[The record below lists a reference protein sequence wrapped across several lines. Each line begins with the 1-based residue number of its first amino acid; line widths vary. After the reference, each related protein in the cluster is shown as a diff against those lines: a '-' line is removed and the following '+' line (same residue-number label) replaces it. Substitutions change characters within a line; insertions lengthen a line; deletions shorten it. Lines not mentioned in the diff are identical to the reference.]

1 MWEKLQN
8 IDVRILY
15 LLLVLAIALP
25 LLFPIGLPVAISDS
39 TRGVYDLIESL
50 PEGSYILLDAAYDP
64 SGEAELYPQ
73 NLALARHC
81 FQNNLRV
88 IGFAQW
94 QLGADLMLEALETA
108 AEEYDKEYGKD
119 WIHLGYKP
127 GGTILLRG
135 MIKDIYNS
143 ARADMHGTPLEQVPM
158 MKEFQNLTDLNAIVA
173 ICAGSPGINEWIT
186 YVGTPSQNPG
196 PNNAD
201 GFEHTVLIA
210 EGTNSVSVP
219 GAKARLQANLIV
231 GLLEGGRGAAEY
243 EILIDRPGE
252 GVASMDA
259 QSMGHLLIILFIV
272 LGNIGYLA
280 TRKKS

>member
-8 IDVRILY
+8 IDVRIIY

-25 LLFPIGLPVAISDS
+25 LLFPLGLPIAINES
-39 TRGVYDLIESL
+39 TRGVYDMIESL
-50 PEGSYILLDAAYDP
+50 PEGSYVLLDAAYDP
-64 SGEAELYPQ
+64 SGQAELYPQ
-73 NLALARHC
+73 NLAVARHC
-81 FQNNLRV
+81 FQKNLRV

-94 QLGADLMLEALETA
+94 NLGADLMLEALETA
-108 AEEYDKEYGKD
+108 AKEYGKEYGKD
-119 WIHLGYKP
+119 WIHLGFKP

-135 MIKDIYNS
+135 MIKDIYKN
-143 ARADMHGTPLEQVPM
+143 ARADYAGTPLEQLEL
-158 MKEFQNLTDLNAIVA
+158 MKDMENLTDLDAIVA
-173 ICAGSPGINEWIT
+173 ICSGSPGIVEWVT

-196 PNNAD
+196 PNNPD
-201 GFEHTVLIA
+201 GFDHTVLIA

-219 GAKARLQANLIV
+219 GAKSRLQAGLIE

-243 EILIDRPGE
+243 ELLIDVPGD
-252 GVASMDA
+252 GVAMMDA

-280 TRKKS
+280 SGRKR